1 MQDRLRIR
9 MRESCAGPSVSGPP
23 TGFRLTVTIP
33 SGTRAD
39 WIENNVNVGDSFYV
53 EGRVG
58 KLVQRKGRQ
67 DGLRDRCYRADI
79 HPRPSSLRS
88 E

>member
-9 MRESCAGPSVSGPP
+9 VRESCAGLRVSGPP
-23 TGFRLTVTIP
+23 TSFRLAVTIL

-39 WIENNVNVGDSFYV
+39 WIKNNVNVGDSFYV

-67 DGLRDRCYRADI
+67 DGLHDRCYRGDI